1 MDKKKQAKYEALNE
15 AADHLDLAWT
25 DDSDEREFFGLL
37 VKLGENK
44 CFKCGKM
51 IEKASELS
59 IEHKKDWLDVDP
71 QLFWAEDN
79 IAYSHRGCNKADH
92 LDLAW
97 TDDSDEREAG
107 QKLSTRLRRE
117 AERLKEIG
125 DGTAGD
131 ATGEPFFIKSR
142 V

>member
-15 AADHLDLAWT
+15 A
-25 DDSDEREFFGLL
+25 
-37 VKLGENK
+37 
-44 CFKCGKM
+44 
-51 IEKASELS
+51 
-59 IEHKKDWLDVDP
+59 
-71 QLFWAEDN
+71 
-79 IAYSHRGCNKADH
+79 ADH

>member
-1 MDKKKQAKYEALNE
+1 MDTNTNRKKAEQLGMPCTANGRLKLR
-15 AADHLDLAWT
+15 L
-25 DDSDEREFFGLL
+25 FFGLL

-79 IAYSHRGCNKADH
+79 IAYSHRGCNKAGRH
-92 LDLAW
+92 
-97 TDDSDEREAG
+97 
-107 QKLSTRLRRE
+107 
-117 AERLKEIG
+117 
-125 DGTAGD
+125 DGEDG
-131 ATGEPFFIKSR
+131 
-142 V
+142 